1 MCAALRRWIGDRM
14 KFKNVDKRRL
24 VIVFCA
30 VIMMGFA
37 LSFLNRTNLG
47 TDPCTMFNLGMS
59 RLIGISLGTW
69 QALFNS
75 FLFIFVIIFA
85 RNQIGWVTLANM
97 FLVGYS
103 FDFFT
108 WLNDK
113 WIPAG
118 AFDLMWIRILVMVP
132 SLLVFILAASAYM
145 GASLGTSPYDA
156 ISYIIADRLKKV
168 PFKVVRIC
176 YDLIVCL
183 AGWALGSTLGIV
195 TIIMSFA
202 LGPVITWMT
211 ENVIDKYIISD
222 K

>member
-1 MCAALRRWIGDRM
+1 M
-14 KFKNVDKRRL
+14 KFRNVDKRRL
-24 VIVFCA
+24 IIVVCA
-30 VIMMGFA
+30 VIMMGLA
-37 LSFLNRTNLG
+37 LSFLNRTNFG

-59 RLIGISLGTW
+59 RLLGISLGTW

-75 FLFIFVIIFA
+75 FLFIFVFIFA
-85 RNQIGWVTLANM
+85 RNQIGWGTLANM

-108 WLNDK
+108 WLNNK
-113 WIPAG
+113 WITEG
-118 AFDLMWIRILVMVP
+118 MFDSLAVRILVMIP
-132 SLLVFILAASAYM
+132 SLALFIIAASAYM

-156 ISYIIADRLKKV
+156 ISYILADKIKKV

-176 YDLIVCL
+176 YDLVVCA

-195 TIIMSFA
+195 TVIMSFA

-211 ENVIDKYIISD
+211 NNVIDRYLIAD
-222 K
+222 KNNSEGTKQN

>member
-1 MCAALRRWIGDRM
+1 M
-14 KFKNVDKRRL
+14 KFRNVDKRRL
-24 VIVFCA
+24 IIVVCA
-30 VIMMGFA
+30 VIMMGLA
-37 LSFLNRTNLG
+37 LSFLNRTNFG

-59 RLIGISLGTW
+59 RMLGISLGTW

-75 FLFIFVIIFA
+75 FLFIFVFIFA
-85 RNQIGWVTLANM
+85 RNQIGWGTLANM

-108 WLNDK
+108 WLNNK
-113 WIPAG
+113 WITDG
-118 AFDLMWIRILVMVP
+118 MFDSLAVRILVMIP
-132 SLLVFILAASAYM
+132 SLALFIIAASAYM

-156 ISYIIADRLKKV
+156 ISYILADKIKKV

-176 YDLIVCL
+176 YDLVVCA

-195 TIIMSFA
+195 TVIMSFA

-211 ENVIDKYIISD
+211 NNVIDRYLIAD
-222 K
+222 KNGSEGTKQN

>member
-1 MCAALRRWIGDRM
+1 M
-14 KFKNVDKRRL
+14 KFRNVDKRRL
-24 VIVFCA
+24 IIVVCA
-30 VIMMGFA
+30 VIMMGLA
-37 LSFLNRTNLG
+37 LSFLNRTDFG

-59 RLIGISLGTW
+59 RLLGISLGTW

-75 FLFIFVIIFA
+75 FLFIFVFIFA
-85 RNQIGWVTLANM
+85 RNQIGWGTLANM

-108 WLNDK
+108 WLNNK
-113 WIPAG
+113 WITEG
-118 AFDLMWIRILVMVP
+118 MFDSLAVRILVMIP
-132 SLLVFILAASAYM
+132 SLALFIIAASAYM

-156 ISYIIADRLKKV
+156 ISYILADKIKKV

-176 YDLIVCL
+176 YDLVVCA

-195 TIIMSFA
+195 TVIMSFA

-211 ENVIDKYIISD
+211 NNVIDRYLIAD
-222 K
+222 KNGSKGTKQN

>member
-1 MCAALRRWIGDRM
+1 M
-14 KFKNVDKRRL
+14 KFRNVDKRRL
-24 VIVFCA
+24 IIVVCA
-30 VIMMGFA
+30 VIMMGLA
-37 LSFLNRTNLG
+37 LSFLNRTNFG

-59 RLIGISLGTW
+59 RLLGISLGTW

-75 FLFIFVIIFA
+75 FLFIFVFIFA
-85 RNQIGWVTLANM
+85 RNQIGWGTLANM

-108 WLNDK
+108 WLNNK
-113 WIPAG
+113 WITDG
-118 AFDLMWIRILVMVP
+118 MFDSLAVRILVMIP
-132 SLLVFILAASAYM
+132 SLALFIIAASAYM

-156 ISYIIADRLKKV
+156 ISYILADKIKKV

-176 YDLIVCL
+176 YDLVVCA

-195 TIIMSFA
+195 TVIMSFV

-211 ENVIDKYIISD
+211 NNVIDRYLIAD
-222 K
+222 KNNSEGTKQN